1 LAETEVLII
10 GCGIAGATAALRLAR
25 NPRRQITVITRASDP
40 HESNTQY
47 AQGGIIGRGL
57 DDDPEILLA
66 DILAAGAGVSSPH
79 AARILAEE
87 GPPLLHEILEEA
99 AGVNFDSDANGQPL
113 WGNEA
118 AHSRRRIL
126 HVGDGTGAAIM
137 KGLIAALRRCSNI
150 TIESNVTAVDL
161 ITFPHHSRDP
171 LDNYR
176 PVACH
181 GAYMFNREQRTVHR
195 HLAAATVLAT
205 GGLGRIYRNTTNPPG
220 SRGDGLAMAHR
231 AGARIVNA
239 EYVQFHP
246 TALAAPGAEGLL
258 ISEAVRGEGGI
269 LLTPDG
275 RQFMADYSP
284 EWKDLAPR
292 DVVARAIHH
301 EMETHDYS
309 YVLLDIASRMPA
321 DAIRHRFPN
330 IYAQCLKAG
339 IDITQE
345 QIPVVPAAHYFC
357 GGVLVDEWGR
367 SSIDNLYAVGE
378 ISCTGVHGANRL
390 ASTSLLEGLVWGYRA
405 ARHVEETLNQAP
417 ATNRCPQPGRAGSP
431 AEQRDPHAGSPRGVQ
446 DLGWRADR
454 AGVVERPGFAGVPP
468 WDESGLFAEP
478 DPALIQGDMQTIQNI
493 MWHYVGLVRSGERLS
508 RAIREL
514 RHLWNEI
521 ETFYRTTKLADGLI
535 GLRNAIEV
543 ALLVAQAAQHNRQSR
558 GCHFRQ
564 DSVSI
569 EGDRLI

>member
-1 LAETEVLII
+1 MAETEVLII

-25 NPRRQITVITRASDP
+25 NPQRQITVLTRASDP
-40 HESNTQY
+40 HESNTRY
-47 AQGGIIGRGL
+47 AQGGIIGRGP
-57 DDDPEILLA
+57 DDGLEILLG

-87 GPPLLHEILEEA
+87 GPLILHQVLEET
-99 AGVNFDSDANGQPL
+99 AGVKFDSDASGLPL
-113 WGNEA
+113 WGQEA

-126 HVGDGTGAAIM
+126 HVGDGTGQAIM
-137 KGLIAALRRCSNI
+137 DGLIAALRRCANV
-150 TIESNVTAVDL
+150 TIESNGTAVDL

-176 PVACH
+176 PIACH
-181 GAYMFNREQRTVHR
+181 GAYIFDRQERTVHR
-195 HLAAATVLAT
+195 YLATTTVLAT
-205 GGLGRIYRNTTNPPG
+205 GGLGRIYRNTTNPAG
-220 SRGDGLAMAHR
+220 ARGDGLAMAHR
-231 AGARIVNA
+231 AGARIANA

-275 RQFMADYSP
+275 RQFMSDYSP
-284 EWKDLAPR
+284 AWRDLAPR

-301 EMETHDYS
+301 EMEAHDYS

-321 DAIRHRFPN
+321 EAIRNRFPN
-330 IYAQCLKAG
+330 IYSQCLKAG

-345 QIPVVPAAHYFC
+345 SIPVVPAAHYFC

-367 SSIDNLYAVGE
+367 SSTDNLYAIGE

-390 ASTSLLEGLVWGYRA
+390 ASTSLLEGLVWGARA
-405 ARHVEETLNQAP
+405 AQCIEQNINRAS
-417 ATNRCPQPGRAGSP
+417 ATK
-431 AEQRDPHAGSPRGVQ
+431 
-446 DLGWRADR
+446 
-454 AGVVERPGFAGVPP
+454 RPNFAAIPP
-468 WDESGLFAEP
+468 WDESGLTAEP

-535 GLRNAIEV
+535 GLRNAVEV

-558 GCHFRQ
+558 GCHYRQ
-564 DSVSI
+564 DSVSV